1 MSVAGEEEVE
11 DAELQELCRNFGVEE
26 LYEGLL
32 AKKVTVEILK
42 NADLMDIGAFLP
54 SDATRVIF
62 KSHWRKWKAA
72 LPDSLN
78 PEECMREC
86 LVHCQ
91 NVSNSVQVQGK
102 SKGFRSIWRTF

>member
-1 MSVAGEEEVE
+1 MSVSGEEEVE
-11 DAELQELCRNFGVEE
+11 DAELRELCRDFGVEE

-32 AKKVTVEILK
+32 AKKVTVDILK
-42 NADLMDIGAFLP
+42 NADLMDIEAFLP

-78 PEECMREC
+78 PEGVYEGVPCTLPEC
-86 LVHCQ
+86 
-91 NVSNSVQVQGK
+91 VQ
-102 SKGFRSIWRTF
+102 SSTSTR